1 MSLWQYDVSEKNED
15 PMAND
20 DTFQQELL
28 TEHQKVYA
36 GFIKN
41 SVRGTVIVAVIVA
54 LVVGFAIV
62 G

>member
-1 MSLWQYDVSEKNED
+1 MYSWQWDVTEKNED

-20 DTFQQELL
+20 DTFHQELL
-28 TEHQKVYA
+28 ANHQKVYE

-41 SVRGTVIVAVIVA
+41 SVRGTVIIAVIVA
-54 LVVGFAIV
+54 LVVGFALV